1 MKGDDDRTEEGG
13 ERDYVKK
20 SSSFVCQ
27 SFYNDTVV
35 IRIYIHYKASECMM
49 WTYLHFNSKCAR
61 NLFCT
66 IDLMMWLYSKFVH
79 T

>member
-49 WTYLHFNSKCAR
+49 RTYLHFNSKCAR

-66 IDLMMWLYSKFVH
+66 IDLMM
-79 T
+79 